1 MGANKFVVSKPK
13 SDSIAPQLK
22 SCPWCAL
29 TFGEKP
35 KVVRALA
42 SMVLEFF
49 PHTFFSFTLCSSY
62 IGFLSKL
69 ATFPSSSGSIYL
81 LLLLLGSF
89 PTLTSTQIPYSLPGY
104 CLLIPLSDQANLLQE
119 NQPICSKPR
128 MCSLLTERQAFPS
141 NYL

>member
-35 KVVRALA
+35 KVVHALA
-42 SMVLEFF
+42 SIVLEFF

-81 LLLLLGSF
+81 LLLLLVIFSYPHLNPNPIF
-89 PTLTSTQIPYSLPGY
+89 LTRLVLTHSPFRP
-104 CLLIPLSDQANLLQE
+104 
-119 NQPICSKPR
+119 SKPTAGK
-128 MCSLLTERQAFPS
+128 LTHM
-141 NYL
+141 L